1 MEACCDLEVDVN
13 GEESFMVNKRVV
25 SSYSGKLSKLLGKSK
40 GSTRNLK
47 VVFQDFPGGAECFE
61 LISRFCYNNGSI
73 DITPSNISLLH
84 FAAIFMEMN
93 ISVSGAPN
101 LFEKT
106 EKSLEEMRYWTWSE
120 LLITLKR
127 CQDLLPATNCLPL
140 LEKCLD
146 CIVGRLALTSE
157 ASPCPSTSSPD
168 SSGIRFSCDTRST
181 ESLKTS
187 SSRATWWFEDLLVLG
202 PNLVEMLVK
211 SMVTRKFDHVTI
223 SRFLFYYQKSK
234 FYTAQSDAKRTIA
247 ETVIDMLHILD
258 QSSVSCKTLFWILRV
273 VQNMNINKSSRN
285 KLESMIGSQLD
296 QASLDNL
303 LVPSP
308 HGINHLYDVNLVLR
322 VLNSFLR
329 GGTAKASPVRL
340 RKVGVLVDMYTAEV
354 APDPCLRP
362 SKFLALAMALPDAA
376 RDSYDELYRAIDMYL
391 EVHGGLSEEEKMKLC
406 CLLNYE
412 KLSQEVCIHLSQNAK
427 FPSKSAV
434 QALISQQVKLKSLLQ
449 VTSNPKSYGDSPFSV
464 TEVDDKGRKGH
475 DSNEQCVLYAGKLDI
490 SADNEKLR
498 EHLHGMQWRVMEL
511 EKMCKKMQTQMAKF
525 TKSRVLSSHSH
536 ARSLPKLCS

>member
-1 MEACCDLEVDVN
+1 
-13 GEESFMVNKRVV
+13 
-25 SSYSGKLSKLLGKSK
+25 
-40 GSTRNLK
+40 
-47 VVFQDFPGGAECFE
+47 
-61 LISRFCYNNGSI
+61 
-73 DITPSNISLLH
+73 
-84 FAAIFMEMN
+84 MEMN
-93 ISVSGAPN
+93 ISVSGARN

-120 LLITLKR
+120 LLIALKQ

-146 CIVGRLALTSE
+146 CIVGRLALASE

-187 SSRATWWFEDLLVLG
+187 SSRSTWWFEDLLVLG

-234 FYTAQSDAKRTIA
+234 FYTVESDAKRTIA
-247 ETVIDMLHILD
+247 EAVIDMLYILD

-273 VQNMNINKSSRN
+273 VQNININKSSRN

-303 LVPSP
+303 LVPSL

-322 VLNSFLR
+322 FLNSFLR
-329 GGTAKASPVRL
+329 GGTSKASPMRL
-340 RKVGVLVDMYTAEV
+340 RKVGVLVDLYIAEV

-362 SKFLALAMALPDAA
+362 SKFLALAMVLPDAA

-412 KLSQEVCIHLSQNAK
+412 KLSEEACIHLSQNAK

-434 QALISQQVKLKSLLQ
+434 QALISQQVKLKRLFHA
-449 VTSNPKSYGDSPFSV
+449 TNNPKSYGDSPFSV
-464 TEVDDKGRKGH
+464 TEVDNEGRNGH
-475 DSNEQCVLYAGKLDI
+475 DSNEQRVLYAGKLDL

-511 EKMCKKMQTQMAKF
+511 EKMCKKMQIQMAKF

>member
-1 MEACCDLEVDVN
+1 M
-13 GEESFMVNKRVV
+13 FH
-25 SSYSGKLSKLLGKSK
+25 
-40 GSTRNLK
+40 
-47 VVFQDFPGGAECFE
+47 DFPGGAESFE
-61 LISRFCYNNGSI
+61 LISRFCHNNGSI
-73 DITPSNISLLH
+73 DVNPSNISLLH

-93 ISVSGAPN
+93 ISVSGARN

-106 EKSLEEMRYWTWSE
+106 EKSLEDMRYWTWSE
-120 LLITLKR
+120 LLITLKQ

-234 FYTAQSDAKRTIA
+234 FYTAKSDAKRTIA

-273 VQNMNINKSSRN
+273 VQNMNINKSIRN

-340 RKVGVLVDMYTAEV
+340 RKVGVLVDMYIAEV

-391 EVHGGLSEEEKMKLC
+391 EVL
-406 CLLNYE
+406 
-412 KLSQEVCIHLSQNAK
+412 HLSQR
-427 FPSKSAV
+427 FI
-434 QALISQQVKLKSLLQ
+434 L
-449 VTSNPKSYGDSPFSV
+449 
-464 TEVDDKGRKGH
+464 
-475 DSNEQCVLYAGKLDI
+475 
-490 SADNEKLR
+490 
-498 EHLHGMQWRVMEL
+498 
-511 EKMCKKMQTQMAKF
+511 
-525 TKSRVLSSHSH
+525 
-536 ARSLPKLCS
+536 